1 MLRRHLLKLFQLRY
15 GVSIDLRVLRFV
27 LTQTFS
33 PLDIS
38 LGVSESACFFV
49 RLAAMDVDLRVV
61 MDMLRRHGVCMCR
74 QFFVSGAAA
83 AQEEITALYVSN
95 RGLVGLNHSQ
105 PL

>member
-33 PLDIS
+33 PLEIS
-38 LGVSESACFFV
+38 LGVVEFAGFFV
-49 RLAAMDVDLRVV
+49 CFAAIEINLRVV
-61 MDMLRRHGVCMCR
+61 LDMIKRQGVFIGR
-74 QFFVSGAAA
+74 QFIVPGAAA
-83 AQEEITALYVSN
+83 AQEEITALYVSD
-95 RGLVGLNHSQ
+95 RHLVGLNLSQ